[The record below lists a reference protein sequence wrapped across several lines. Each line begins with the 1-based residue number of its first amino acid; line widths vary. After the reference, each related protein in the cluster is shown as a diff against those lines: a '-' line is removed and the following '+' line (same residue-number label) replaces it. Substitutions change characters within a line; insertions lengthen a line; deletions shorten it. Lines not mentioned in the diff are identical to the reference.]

1 MVKTKKEV
9 GVAKTVKMIVLPEL
23 EKLGELDSEMI
34 KDGTQALINNIAGQ
48 YLNTLSVI
56 AALNE
61 ETVDGKNK
69 YQTTLDA
76 NLENLE
82 VLSRQVTYL
91 KGILKEL

>member
-1 MVKTKKEV
+1 MEKEKKTTKK
-9 GVAKTVKMIVLPEL
+9 VKMIVLPEL
-23 EKLGELDSEMI
+23 EKLGELDADMV

-56 AALNE
+56 AALKE
-61 ETVDGKNK
+61 EDVDGKNK
-69 YQTTLDA
+69 YQSTIDA

-91 KGILKEL
+91 QGILKEL

>member
-1 MVKTKKEV
+1 MEKEKKTTKK
-9 GVAKTVKMIVLPEL
+9 VKMIVLPEL
-23 EKLGELDSEMI
+23 EKLGELDADMV

-56 AALNE
+56 SALKE
-61 ETVDGKNK
+61 EDVDGKNK
-69 YQTTLDA
+69 YQSTIDA

-91 KGILKEL
+91 QGILKEL